1 MTAREL
7 VARLVALTMI
17 GVAPAH
23 ASGAHATPPSA
34 YVTFFVLEG
43 NAPERADLDSQIK
56 ARIEMALAD
65 KGLVETSPQDA
76 EAVLV
81 IHTATRAKHSRA
93 ALYDGWGG
101 WQWRDDAHARSDDY
115 KPGTLV
121 IDLFDA
127 WSKQLVWHGESSPLL
142 PNSSEHRDLKAVST
156 IFRTFPEPPA
166 DAVAR
171 RRGDAGRPADADRL
185 MHVLFSSSPAVLVRI
200 DGQPIYQSVPDT
212 GLQRIV
218 NTMAFIVR
226 DEAGMHYLRIGN
238 TWMETYD
245 VTSTWS
251 MAGMVP
257 DGAERALRLWTADG
271 HHDPFASS
279 RSPVRVVYASTTPAE
294 LVITN
299 GEPEYEPMS
308 GTSLL
313 HIANT
318 TASVFKEPTD
328 HELYVQTANGWF
340 RAWTAAGPW
349 QPVATNQL
357 PADLAAIDRRS
368 VPSGANVHTRVQPRS
383 TPSFRGP
390 SRKGTYTTPS

>member
-1 MTAREL
+1 MTAGEL
-7 VARLVALTMI
+7 GRLVALGMI

-23 ASGAHATPPSA
+23 ASGGQATPPSA

-43 NAPERADLDSQIK
+43 NAPDRADLDSQIK

-76 EAVLV
+76 EAVVV
-81 IHTATRAKHSRA
+81 IHTATPTKHSRST
-93 ALYDGWGG
+93 LYDGWGG
-101 WQWRDDAHARSDDY
+101 WQWRDDAHAGREDY

-121 IDLFDA
+121 VDMFDA
-127 WSKQLVWHGESSPLL
+127 WSKQLVWHGESIRLSR
-142 PNSSEHRDLKAVST
+142 NSSNHQELKAVST

-171 RRGDAGRPADADRL
+171 RRGEPARSADADRL
-185 MHVLFSSSPAVLVRI
+185 MRVLFSSSPAVLVRI

-218 NTMAFIVR
+218 NTTAFIIR

-238 TWMETYD
+238 AWMETYD

-257 DGAERALRLWTADG
+257 DGAERALRLWAADG
-271 HHDPFASS
+271 HHDPFDFS
-279 RSPVRVVYASTTPAE
+279 RGPIRVVYVSTTPAE
-294 LVITN
+294 LVITD
-299 GEPEYEPMS
+299 GEPEYEPLS

-328 HELYVQTANGWF
+328 HELYVHAANGWF
-340 RAWTAAGPW
+340 RAWTTAGPW

-357 PADLAAIDRRS
+357 PADLAAIDHRW
-368 VPSGANVHTRVQPRS
+368 PPAGANEHTRVQPRS
-383 TPSFRGP
+383 TPSFGGP
-390 SRKGTYTTPS
+390 FRKGTYTTHS